1 MARNRVIYQSEA
13 LFVSRSANSTSSGNH
28 TQLNRVQSANFS
40 YTINK
45 QDINQFGELARID
58 SIVLDPPTVN
68 TDFSY
73 YLTDGF
79 NEQALGFY
87 VKTGASASGQF
98 VSGHMVGSSG
108 KNIFVLTGPEGK
120 DVNGRATTGT
130 AATNDKCIGIG
141 NCYLSDYS
149 VDLSV
154 GAIPTVSVTME
165 GANINGVI
173 VTTGAD
179 GFGSIATPA
188 IDQEAGTKLSD
199 SVALENPA
207 STGRSGMPSALRP
220 GDITVS
226 LTSLDSQSL
235 VDLDGAG
242 NAHVQSVALSV
253 PLSRTPLQRLGS
265 NFPFAREVDFPVE
278 VSLSISAVVNETT
291 AYNLADQLQQGEQ
304 EVNITIVDP
313 DDSPNNAVIYTV
325 KGCKVDSES
334 FSSAIGSN
342 QTVDITLTAQIGGI
356 DDTNAG
362 LFMSG
367 SNTVDRTGFNQGFD
381 DGAR

>member
-13 LFVSRSANSTSSGNH
+13 LFVSRSANSTGTTNH

-87 VKTGASASGQF
+87 VKTGSIDQKQF

-120 DVNGRATTGT
+120 DVNGRATTGIL
-130 AATNDKCIGIG
+130 ATDDKCIGIG

-165 GANINGVI
+165 GANINAVTN
-173 VTTGAD
+173 TTGAA
-179 GFGSIATPA
+179 GKSNIATPA
-188 IDQEAGTKLSD
+188 INQEAGTKLTD
-199 SVALENPA
+199 IIALETPA
-207 STGRSGMPSALRP
+207 STGRLGMPTALRP

-226 LTSLDSQSL
+226 LTDLDGQSL

-278 VSLSISAVVNETT
+278 VSLSVSAVVNETT
-291 AYNLADQLQQGEQ
+291 AYNLADQLKQGEQ
-304 EVNITIVDP
+304 TATITIADP
-313 DDSPNNAVIYTV
+313 DSSDNAVVYTV

-367 SNTVDRTGFNQGFD
+367 ANTISRNGFNQGFD
-381 DGAR
+381 QGAR

>member
-13 LFVSRSANSTSSGNH
+13 LFVSRSANSTGAVNH

-87 VKTGASASGQF
+87 VKTGSILQKQF
-98 VSGHMVGSSG
+98 ASGHMVGSSG

-120 DVNGRATTGT
+120 DVNGRATTGD

-154 GAIPTVSVTME
+154 GSIPTVSVTME

-173 VTTGAD
+173 NTTGVSGKAN
-179 GFGSIATPA
+179 IATPA
-188 IDQEAGTKLSD
+188 INQEEGTKLTDIIS
-199 SVALENPA
+199 LENFA
-207 STGRSGMPSALRP
+207 STGRAGMPTALRP

-226 LTSLDSQSL
+226 LSDLDGQSL

-278 VSLSISAVVNETT
+278 VSLSVSAVVNETT
-291 AYNLADQLQQGEQ
+291 AYNLADQLKQGEQ
-304 EVNITIVDP
+304 TATITIKNP
-313 DDSPNNAVIYTV
+313 DTSLNAVVYTI

-356 DDTNAG
+356 DDTKAG

-367 SNTVDRTGFNQGFD
+367 ANTVSRNGFNQGFD
-381 DGAR
+381 QGAR

>member
-13 LFVSRSANSTSSGNH
+13 LFVSRSANSTGTTNH

-87 VKTGASASGQF
+87 VKTGSIDQKQF

-120 DVNGRATTGT
+120 DVNGRATTGIL
-130 AATNDKCIGIG
+130 ATDDKCIGIG

-165 GANINGVI
+165 GANINAVTN
-173 VTTGAD
+173 TTGAA
-179 GFGSIATPA
+179 GKSNIATPA
-188 IDQEAGTKLSD
+188 INQEAGTKLTD
-199 SVALENPA
+199 IIALETPA
-207 STGRSGMPSALRP
+207 STGRLGMPTALRP

-226 LTSLDSQSL
+226 LTDLDGQSL

-278 VSLSISAVVNETT
+278 VSLSVSAVVNETT
-291 AYNLADQLQQGEQ
+291 AYNLADQLKQGEQ
-304 EVNITIVDP
+304 TATITIADP
-313 DDSPNNAVIYTV
+313 DTSANAVVYTV

-367 SNTVDRTGFNQGFD
+367 QNTVSRAGFNRAFD
-381 DGAR
+381 EGAR